1 MRQDYDVFSSSLKA
15 TGLQGGTAIR
25 HDEAEKAFF
34 SPVKTEVLAL
44 SIICFRLLYP
54 TVFSGRIEGKL
65 TSSTRTFFQ

>member
-15 TGLQGGTAIR
+15 TCLQGGTAIR